1 MGCGEIIK
9 SGWIASLEL
18 GSADGNQRSARGE
31 EGDRPCRL
39 RGRRRRRARRTRTPP
54 STAASPCTPGSSPSL
69 PRRQAR
75 RDQIGIGR
83 GRSRAGAGAGT
94 GDPFRFCWSGARLSA
109 CRDRE
114 FYYDWVWLVI
124 TDKEGRWPWGK
135 GLYLYRS
142 QAINLSR

>member
-54 STAASPCTPGSSPSL
+54 SPAASPCTPGSSPSL

-83 GRSRAGAGAGT
+83 GRSRSRGPEIRFVSAGLVRVSLPAVT
-94 GDPFRFCWSGARLSA
+94 RLV
-109 CRDRE
+109 R
-114 FYYDWVWLVI
+114 LVI

-135 GLYLYRS
+135 GLYLFILAR
-142 QAINLSR
+142 RF

>member
-54 STAASPCTPGSSPSL
+54 SPAASPCTPGSSPSL

-83 GRSRAGAGAGT
+83 GRSRSWGPEIPFVSAGLVRVSLLAVT
-94 GDPFRFCWSGARLSA
+94 VSY
-109 CRDRE
+109 DR
-114 FYYDWVWLVI
+114 VVG
-124 TDKEGRWPWGK
+124 DKEGQWPWGK
-135 GLYLYRS
+135 GFIFIVAR
-142 QAINLSR
+142 RF